1 MPEPGDR
8 AILDDCPCGAC
19 RPVSAAVHAGPSPLA
34 RALRDVMGDPRSY
47 VPPSFG
53 PEEVL
58 DAVGAMDAGQLA
70 ELRERLGI
78 AAAHPLLVLPGPDGR
93 PVEPAYRSQ
102 PRWPR

>member
-1 MPEPGDR
+1 MPEAGGK
-8 AILDDCPCGAC
+8 LMTDDCPCGAC
-19 RPVSAAVHAGPSPLA
+19 RATSPALLGPI
-34 RALRDVMGDPRSY
+34 LRDVMSDPRSY
-47 VPPSFG
+47 LPPSFG
-53 PEEVL
+53 PEQVL

-102 PRWPR
+102 PQWPR